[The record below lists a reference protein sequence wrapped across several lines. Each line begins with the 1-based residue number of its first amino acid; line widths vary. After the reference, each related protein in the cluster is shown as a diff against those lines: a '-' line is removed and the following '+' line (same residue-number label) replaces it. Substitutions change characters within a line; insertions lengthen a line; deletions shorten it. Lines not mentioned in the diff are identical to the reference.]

1 MLGRDIREP
10 VNSHELH
17 LRCEIYVQHQDRPL
31 PVLFSWTTDEDGIL
45 KRIPLYN
52 DRNSVPHGVGKY
64 AWKVSPT
71 ESELVIEQVR
81 EADLK
86 LYSCWVSIGNEVK
99 SQNVTLIKKSK
110 NMKIIDSLRR
120 ARVQPLTTP
129 FPVGRGVR
137 RCGISLHAGTVSRDS
152 SLSKSF

>member
-1 MLGRDIREP
+1 MQFHILGRDIREP

-17 LRCEIYVQHQDRPL
+17 LRCEIYVQHEDQPL

-137 RCGISLHAGTVSRDS
+137 
-152 SLSKSF
+152 